1 MKLTRFRA
9 LRWLGMALTL
19 WLLLALLCPGLIGL
33 WLERRADTFVAGLD
47 QQFGQY
53 EFRATALERNWF
65 VSRTTISVASTEGRP
80 LFDYPLTLRHGYLNL
95 RPSWLQADGALVGPD
110 GAALGDL
117 SIRFS
122 LLGSARASLT
132 LLPTSGVD
140 GMLALG
146 YELRTGSWSLS
157 SPGISGP
164 GFDGVAGRLEIA
176 ADQGDAMLRVQA
188 DRFSGQ
194 GWSLSGVTLDGDAQ
208 SATDTETNETL
219 VGLELALAG
228 TDYQQDGMSP
238 FGACRWEIALSR
250 LSLPLLIKALEL
262 RDTQSALA
270 LLPPLLE
277 WKPGIPRVTLL
288 MNHPELGQANFSGS
302 ASLTQPPQAGFLLRP
317 ETLMSVLVAEV
328 EGVIAEPLA
337 VGMTRANYLRS
348 GYPQTQASGYA
359 SEQWNALVRDGWL
372 ERQDDELKSR
382 LELADGELLANGL
395 IKQRWSG

>member
-1 MKLTRFRA
+1 MKLTRTRA
-9 LRWLGMALTL
+9 FRWLGALLTL
-19 WLLLALLCPGLIGL
+19 WLLLGLLIPGLIGL
-33 WLERRADTFVAGLD
+33 WLERHADGIIAGID

-53 EFRATALERNWF
+53 EIRATALERRWF
-65 VSRTTISVASTEGRP
+65 SSQTTISVASTEGRS
-80 LFDYPLTLRHGYLNL
+80 LFDYPLTLRHGYLTL
-95 RPSWLQADGALVGPD
+95 KPAWLQADGPLTGAGD
-110 GAALGDL
+110 AALGRL
-117 SIRFS
+117 SWRLG
-122 LLGSARASLT
+122 LLGKAQAALT
-132 LLPTSGVD
+132 LLPTSGID
-140 GMLALG
+140 GALDLS
-146 YELRTGSWSLS
+146 YQLRTGSWSLS

-164 GFDGVAGRLEIA
+164 GYKRVVGQLEIA
-176 ADQGDAMLRVQA
+176 ADQGAAVLRVQA

-194 GWSLSGVTLDGDAQ
+194 GWSLSGVSLDGDAR
-208 SATDTETNETL
+208 SAKEAETNETL

-228 TDYQQDGMSP
+228 TGYQQDGLSP

-250 LSLPLLIKALEL
+250 LSLPLVIKALEL

-277 WKPGIPRVTLL
+277 WSPGIPRVNLL
-288 MNHPELGQANFSGS
+288 MSHPELGQANFSGS

-337 VGMTRANYLRS
+337 VGMTRANYLRA
-348 GYPQTQASGYA
+348 GYPQAQAAGYA

-372 ERQDDELKSR
+372 ERQGEALKSR